1 MAEGWLK
8 KFKKKMK
15 TCEIL
20 PRSAMVCWPLSSRHA
35 VLPPET
41 KPILQRFTST
51 QPATGGHWHGAYD
64 YYADNSTKAAHP
76 SRQCVGYLC
85 RVGKQWNIYMDL
97 KEPEASEKF
106 LQMMEVCL
114 ENHPLVEAIEQMK
127 EKDKEHRNVAF
138 YTKNNFS
145 GMAGYPPSKLAAGC
159 RRTVSRIGRGFPEP
173 YQGRSG

>member
-1 MAEGWLK
+1 
-8 KFKKKMK
+8 
-15 TCEIL
+15 
-20 PRSAMVCWPLSSRHA
+20 MVCWPLSSRHA

-64 YYADNSTKAAHP
+64 YYAYNSTKAAHP

-97 KEPEASEKF
+97 KEPEDSE
-106 LQMMEVCL
+106 
-114 ENHPLVEAIEQMK
+114 NIEQMK
-127 EKDKEHRNVAF
+127 EKDKEHRNVEF

-159 RRTVSRIGRGFPEP
+159 RRTVSRIGGGFPEP

>member
-1 MAEGWLK
+1 MAEGWFK
-8 KFKKKMK
+8 QFKKKMK

-20 PRSAMVCWPLSSRHA
+20 HGIDWYGLLHQWSIARSAMICWPLSSRHA

-41 KPILQRFTST
+41 KPILQRFMST

-64 YYADNSTKAAHP
+64 YYAYNSTKAAYEAAHP
-76 SRQCVGYLC
+76 SRQRVGYLC

-97 KEPEASEKF
+97 KEPEDSEKI

-145 GMAGYPPSKLAAGC
+145 GMAGYPPAS
-159 RRTVSRIGRGFPEP
+159 
-173 YQGRSG
+173 